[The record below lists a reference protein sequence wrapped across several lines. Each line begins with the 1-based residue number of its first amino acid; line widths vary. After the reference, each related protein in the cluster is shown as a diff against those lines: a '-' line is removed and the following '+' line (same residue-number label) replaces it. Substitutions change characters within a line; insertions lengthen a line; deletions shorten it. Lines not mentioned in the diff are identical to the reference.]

1 MKNSR
6 RTSVAIIALIA
17 VLVMAVGAV
26 AVLAQD
32 DAPDNPALPF
42 GRGGFHGHGG
52 HHGRGQSDGD
62 EDLAEALGI
71 TVEELQAAR
80 QKVYADRL
88 AQAVEDGYLTQDQAN
103 TLLAMQ
109 ALKGYLDRGAIMAQ
123 VLGLSLEEFEA
134 AHEEGTTLRDLL
146 ADITPADLQERM
158 QSAVEDAVQ
167 QAVEDNVIT
176 AEQAALV
183 LERLQDG
190 LGMPGAYGDHHGFG
204 GHRGFGGRGFHDF
217 HGFRGAPQTD
227 GDGEAIYPFR
237 GMSPFGA

>member
-6 RTSVAIIALIA
+6 RTSVAIIGLIFI
-17 VLVMAVGAV
+17 LIMAAGAV

-52 HHGRGQSDGD
+52 YHGRDQGAGD
-62 EDLAEALGI
+62 EDLAGALGI
-71 TVEELQAAR
+71 TAEELQAAR

-88 AQAVEDGYLTQDQAN
+88 RQAVEEGTLTQDQAN

-109 ALKGYLDRGAIMAQ
+109 ALKGYLDHSAIMAQ
-123 VLGLSLEEFEA
+123 ALGLSLEEFEA
-134 AHEEGTTLRDLL
+134 AHEDGTLSELL

-167 QAVEDNVIT
+167 QAVDDNVIT

-190 LGMPGAYGDHHGFG
+190 LGMRGAYGDHHGFG
-204 GHRGFGGRGFHDF
+204 GHRGHGGRGFHDF
-217 HGFRGAPQTD
+217 HGFRGAPQSD
-227 GDGEAIYPFR
+227 EDGEAFSPFR
-237 GMSPFGA
+237 SATPFGA

>member
-17 VLVMAVGAV
+17 VLVMAAGGV

-32 DAPDNPALPF
+32 DAPDNPALPS
-42 GRGGFHGHGG
+42 GRGSFHGHGG
-52 HHGRGQSDGD
+52 YHGRDQGAND

-71 TVEELQAAR
+71 TAEELQAAR

-88 AQAVEDGYLTQDQAN
+88 RQAVEDGTLTQDQAN

-109 ALKGYLDRGAIMAQ
+109 ALKGYLDHGAIMAQ
-123 VLGLSLEEFEA
+123 ALGLSLEEFDA
-134 AHEEGTTLRDLL
+134 ANEDGTALRDLL

-190 LGMPGAYGDHHGFG
+190 LDMRGAYGDHHGFG
-204 GHRGFGGRGFHDF
+204 GHRGFGGRGYHDF
-217 HGFRGAPQTD
+217 HGFRGAPQSD
-227 GDGEAIYPFR
+227 EDGEAIYPFR
-237 GMSPFGA
+237 SATPFGA